1 MLHEKARGD
10 HEDGID
16 ILSDEKGPKNTNMI
30 DCFSLFFLSCFP
42 VLEPIRTIRAFW
54 PPLGSENPSSNFEF
68 LALAEELA

>member
-30 DCFSLFFLSCFP
+30 VCFSLFFPFVLSYVGTDANLCEP
-42 VLEPIRTIRAFW
+42 SLTGILVLF
-54 PPLGSENPSSNFEF
+54 
-68 LALAEELA
+68 ALL